1 MSEFKDVDEAR
12 EFFQGDVFAGKNGIV
27 IDELSEDGCV
37 CSMEIGKDHKNAAGA
52 VMGGAIF
59 TLADFTFAVA
69 ANSEEMNT
77 VSLTSSI
84 TYLSAARGGKLTAEA
99 NCVRSGRNTCHFIVT
114 VTDSEGRV
122 IASVST
128 TGFRK

>member
-1 MSEFKDVDEAR
+1 MDYLERARR
-12 EFFQGDVFAGKNGIV
+12 EFAGDIFATQTTGIV
-27 IDELSEDGCV
+27 IEAAGRDYAR
-37 CSMEIGKDHKNAAGA
+37 CSMEPGPQHMNAAGV

-69 ANSEEMNT
+69 ANSEAMNT

-84 TYLSAARGGKLTAEA
+84 TYLSAAKGGRLTAEA
-99 NCVRSGRNTCHFIVT
+99 NCVRSGRTTCHFVVT
-114 VTDSEGRV
+114 VTDSGGRV

>member
-1 MSEFKDVDEAR
+1 MDYLERARR
-12 EFFQGDVFAGKNGIV
+12 EFAGDIYATETTGIIVEAAGRDYAK
-27 IDELSEDGCV
+27 
-37 CSMEIGKDHKNAAGA
+37 CSLETGPQHMNAAGA

>member
-1 MSEFKDVDEAR
+1 MDYLERAR
-12 EFFQGDVFAGKNGIV
+12 RKFAGDIYATETTGIIV
-27 IDELSEDGCV
+27 EAAGRDYAK
-37 CSMEIGKDHKNAAGA
+37 CSLETGPQHMNAASA

>member
-1 MSEFKDVDEAR
+1 MDYLERARR
-12 EFFQGDVFAGKNGIV
+12 EFSGDIFATETTGIV
-27 IDELSEDGCV
+27 IEAAGENYAK
-37 CSMEIGKDHKNAAGA
+37 CSLETGPQHMNAAGA

-69 ANSEEMNT
+69 ANSEAMNT

-84 TYLSAARGGKLTAEA
+84 SYLSASKGGRLTAEA

-114 VTDSEGRV
+114 VCDEDGKV

>member
-1 MSEFKDVDEAR
+1 LDYLERARR
-12 EFFQGDVFAGKNGIV
+12 EFAGDIYATQTTGIT
-27 IDELSEDGCV
+27 IDAADKDYAR
-37 CSMEIGKDHKNAAGA
+37 CSLKTGPQHMNAAGV

-69 ANSEEMNT
+69 ANSESMDS

-84 TYLSAARGGKLTAEA
+84 TYLSAARGGTLTAESR
-99 NCVRSGRNTCHFIVT
+99 CVRSGRSTCHYIIT
-114 VTDSEGRV
+114 VTDESGRV

-128 TGFRK
+128 TGFRKG